1 MTKNII
7 NQVVRTNRKITL
19 IGKNGQAE
27 GQLVD
32 LSLTEAG
39 VLTKRGAREGTDLE
53 LVFELPAL
61 EDFITLHINA
71 TVTHR
76 HSSENEI
83 YLKLSFAPLKEMED
97 LALADFIDYKNR
109 LLKFGQ
115 RKYKQ

>member
-1 MTKNII
+1 MTNNSI
-7 NQVVRTNRKITL
+7 NQVVRTDRKITL

-83 YLKLSFAPLKEMED
+83 YLKLSFAHLNEIEG
-97 LALADFIDYKNR
+97 LALADFVDYKIR
-109 LLKFGQ
+109 LLKLGQ
-115 RKYKQ
+115 HKYKY